1 MNFLAAVLARLRRRS
16 SAAHS
21 AAPPAAPATPSS
33 ADLNRQWH
41 KDRAKGRGGDQPW
54 SAGQQDQGQPGQSR
68 GGIGGDGGVGQ

>member
-1 MNFLAAVLARLRRRS
+1 MNILAAVLARLGHRS
-16 SAAHS
+16 S

-41 KDRAKGRGGDQPW
+41 KDRAKARGGDQSW
-54 SAGQQDQGQPGQSR
+54 SAGHQDQGQPGRSW